1 MKLLK
6 LFAAFLFLFSFAL
19 APSTFAQKKAHKY
32 VGTKKCGMCHRSKKR
47 GGQYQ
52 IWKASAHAKAYKT
65 LQTKEADKI
74 SMKQDGKKAVDNPK
88 CLKCHATGYN
98 VAKSLLTKSFK
109 IEDGVQCET
118 CHGPG
123 SDYKKMS
130 VMKNKK
136 KAIAAGLKMYAD
148 PGNELCVKC
157 HNPESP
163 FYKKFNFEKFWAK
176 IKHPLPKK

>member
-6 LFAAFLFLFSFAL
+6 LFTALLFLFTFAFSPVNL
-19 APSTFAQKKAHKY
+19 AQKKAHKY
-32 VGTKKCGMCHRSKKR
+32 VGAKKCGMCHRSKKR

-52 IWKASAHAKAYKT
+52 IWKASKHAKAYKT
-65 LQTKEADKI
+65 LQTAEADKI
-74 SMKQDGKKAVDNPK
+74 SMKKDGKKAVDNPN
-88 CLKCHATGYN
+88 CLKCHATAYN
-98 VAKSLLTKSFK
+98 VDKSLVKKSFK
-109 IEDGVQCET
+109 VEDGVQCET

-130 VMKNKK
+130 VMKNKQ
-136 KAIAAGLKMYAD
+136 KAIANGLKLYND
-148 PGNELCVKC
+148 PGSELCTKC

-163 FYKKFNFEKFWAK
+163 FYKKFNFDKFWAK